1 MWNLID
7 IRLTSTLCYVVTQHQ
22 NSFLAAIQE
31 ARYNEILREGQI
43 VSSSLSGPMQKVPQ
57 KDYFHYHKNDYL
69 LSCIFLQ
76 GLKTRFM

>member
-7 IRLTSTLCYVVTQHQ
+7 IRLTSPLYATWSLSTK

-57 KDYFHYHKNDYL
+57 KDYFHYHKND
-69 LSCIFLQ
+69 S
-76 GLKTRFM
+76 